1 MNHKS
6 VTNYILYLY
15 HRSSHC
21 ISLST
26 MYRTFPLLCD
36 CQVYKRV
43 YYILYSYCSGRVP
56 NPQCGASECNFE
68 TRWTRELAIAMLKGR
83 NVRNQR
89 IKCESWELFISG
101 VKLIW
106 EEKVSIRN
114 LMKLGGK
121 KTKKC
126 LQTATQKQVNINKS
140 EDWLPSPNTMCDL
153 LWKLCF
159 NEATDE
165 NNFELG
171 NQINL
176 FYSFSP
182 YDCLI
187 LQVCENKQSW
197 IQKK

>member
-6 VTNYILYLY
+6 VTNYILYFY
-15 HRSSHC
+15 HTSSHC

-114 LMKLGGK
+114 LMKLGEK
-121 KTKKC
+121 RLKSVSRQQLKNKLTLISQKTDSPP
-126 LQTATQKQVNINKS
+126 QTQCVICYENCVLMKQLMK
-140 EDWLPSPNTMCDL
+140 T
-153 LWKLCF
+153 
-159 NEATDE
+159 
-165 NNFELG
+165 
-171 NQINL
+171 
-176 FYSFSP
+176 
-182 YDCLI
+182 I
-187 LQVCENKQSW
+187 LN
-197 IQKK
+197 